1 MVNTSRVQKQELEID
16 EMIITLVNHDR
27 RLQFSEET
35 KALATK
41 LSNKKNSQ
49 KKNRKRFLRHHHKL
63 RPRRNTMKKAL
74 TITVAQQPQ

>member
-41 LSNKKNSQ
+41 LSNKKNPQ
-49 KKNRKRFLRHHHKL
+49 KKIARDFYAIIISSDREET
-63 RPRRNTMKKAL
+63 P
-74 TITVAQQPQ
+74 